1 MRNSKTGNPSYKT
14 MENNK
19 SLILFDGVCNLCNS
33 SVQFIL
39 LRDKKDRF
47 RFASLQ
53 SDYGQSILKQYNL
66 PTEHFDSLALVENGK
81 LYKKSSG
88 ALRIA
93 RRLNSLWPMLYAF
106 IIVPPFIRNFV
117 YDFIAKNRYRWF
129 GKKEECMLPRPEWR
143 QKFLG

>member
-1 MRNSKTGNPSYKT
+1 
-14 MENNK
+14 MENDK
-19 SLILFDGVCNLCNS
+19 SLILFDGVCNLCDS

-53 SDYGQSILKQYNL
+53 SDYGQNILKQHNL
-66 PTEHFDSLALVENGK
+66 PTEKFNSLALIENGK
-81 LYKKSSG
+81 LYQRSTG

-93 RRLNSLWPMLYAF
+93 RWLKGAWPMLFAF

-117 YDFIAKNRYRWF
+117 YDFIARNRYRWF
-129 GKKEECMLPRPEWR
+129 GKKESCMMPRPEWK

>member
-1 MRNSKTGNPSYKT
+1 MV
-14 MENNK
+14 NNK

-66 PTEHFDSLALVENGK
+66 PTDKFNSLALVENGK
-81 LYKKSSG
+81 IYQKSTG

-93 RRLNSLWPMLYAF
+93 RNLKGLWPMLYGF
-106 IIVPPFIRNFV
+106 IIVPPFIRNLI
-117 YDFIAKNRYRWF
+117 YDIIAKNRYRWF
-129 GKKEECMLPRPEWR
+129 GKKEECMLPRPEWK

>member
-1 MRNSKTGNPSYKT
+1 
-14 MENNK
+14 MENDK
-19 SLILFDGVCNLCNS
+19 SLILFDGVCNLCDS

-53 SDYGQSILKQYNL
+53 SDYGQNILRQYNL
-66 PTEHFDSLALVENGK
+66 PTEKFNSLALIENGK
-81 LYKKSSG
+81 LYQRSTG

-93 RRLNSLWPMLYAF
+93 RRLKGAWPMLFAF

-117 YDFIAKNRYRWF
+117 YDLIARNRYRWF
-129 GKKEECMLPRPEWR
+129 GKKESCMMPRPEWK

>member
-1 MRNSKTGNPSYKT
+1 
-14 MENNK
+14 MEDNK
-19 SLILFDGVCNLCNS
+19 SLLLFDGVCNHCNS

-53 SDYGQSILKQYNL
+53 SDYGQNLLREHNL
-66 PTEHFDSLALVENGK
+66 PTETFNSLVLVENGK
-81 LYKKSSG
+81 VYKKSTA

-93 RRLNSLWPMLYAF
+93 RKLKGLWPLLFAF
-106 IIVPPFIRNFV
+106 IIIPPFIRNFV
-117 YDFIAKNRYRWF
+117 YDIIAKNRYRWF
-129 GKKEECMLPRPEWR
+129 GKKEECMLPRPEWK

>member
-1 MRNSKTGNPSYKT
+1 
-14 MENNK
+14 MEDNK
-19 SLILFDGVCNLCNS
+19 SLLLFDGVCNLCNS

-53 SDYGQSILKQYNL
+53 SDYGQNLLREHNL
-66 PTEHFDSLALVENGK
+66 PTETFNSLVLVENDK
-81 LYKKSSG
+81 VYKKSTA

-93 RRLNSLWPMLYAF
+93 RKLKGLWPLLFAF
-106 IIVPPFIRNFV
+106 IIIPPFIRNFV
-117 YDFIAKNRYRWF
+117 YDIIAKNRYRWF
-129 GKKEECMLPRPEWR
+129 GKKEECMLPRPEWK

>member
-1 MRNSKTGNPSYKT
+1 
-14 MENNK
+14 MEDNK
-19 SLILFDGVCNLCNS
+19 SLLLFDGVCNLCNS

-53 SDYGQSILKQYNL
+53 SDYGQSLLREHNL
-66 PTEHFDSLALVENGK
+66 PTESFNSLVLVENGK
-81 LYKKSSG
+81 IYQKSTA

-93 RRLNSLWPMLYAF
+93 RKLKGLWPLLFAF
-106 IIVPPFIRNFV
+106 IIIPPFIRNFV
-117 YDFIAKNRYRWF
+117 YDIIAKNRYRWF
-129 GKKEECMLPRPEWR
+129 GKKEECMLPRPEWK

>member
-1 MRNSKTGNPSYKT
+1 
-14 MENNK
+14 MEDNK
-19 SLILFDGVCNLCNS
+19 SLLLFDGVCNLCNS

-53 SDYGQSILKQYNL
+53 SDYGQNLLREHNL
-66 PTEHFDSLALVENGK
+66 PTQSFNSLVLVENGK
-81 LYKKSSG
+81 IYKKSTA

-93 RRLNSLWPMLYAF
+93 RKLKGLWPLLFAF
-106 IIVPPFIRNFV
+106 IIIPPFIRNFV
-117 YDFIAKNRYRWF
+117 YDIIAKNRYRWF
-129 GKKEECMLPRPEWR
+129 GKKEECMLPRPEWK

>member
-1 MRNSKTGNPSYKT
+1 
-14 MENNK
+14 MEDNK
-19 SLILFDGVCNLCNS
+19 SLLLFDGVCNLCNS

-53 SDYGQSILKQYNL
+53 SDYGQNLLREHNL
-66 PTEHFDSLALVENGK
+66 PTETFNSLVLVENGK
-81 LYKKSSG
+81 VFKKSTA

-93 RRLNSLWPMLYAF
+93 SKLKGLWPLLFAF
-106 IIVPPFIRNFV
+106 IIIPPFIRNFV
-117 YDFIAKNRYRWF
+117 YDIIAKNRYRWF
-129 GKKEECMLPRPEWR
+129 GKKEECMLPRPEWK

>member
-1 MRNSKTGNPSYKT
+1 
-14 MENNK
+14 MEDNK
-19 SLILFDGVCNLCNS
+19 SLLLFDGVCNLCNS

-53 SDYGQSILKQYNL
+53 SDYGQNLLREHNL
-66 PTEHFDSLALVENGK
+66 PTESFNSLVLVENGK
-81 LYKKSSG
+81 IYQKSTA

-93 RRLNSLWPMLYAF
+93 RKLKGLWPLLFAF
-106 IIVPPFIRNFV
+106 IIIPPFIRNFV
-117 YDFIAKNRYRWF
+117 YDIIAKNRYRLF
-129 GKKEECMLPRPEWR
+129 GKKDECMLPRPEWK

>member
-1 MRNSKTGNPSYKT
+1 

-66 PTEHFDSLALVENGK
+66 PTDKFNSLALVENGK
-81 LYKKSSG
+81 IYQRSTG

-93 RRLNSLWPMLYAF
+93 RKLKGLWPMLYGF
-106 IIVPPFIRNFV
+106 IIVPPFIRNLV
-117 YDFIAKNRYRWF
+117 YDIIAKNRYRWF
-129 GKKEECMLPRPEWR
+129 GKKEECMLPRPEWK

>member
-1 MRNSKTGNPSYKT
+1 

-66 PTEHFDSLALVENGK
+66 PTDKFNSLALVENGK
-81 LYKKSSG
+81 IYQKSTG

-93 RRLNSLWPMLYAF
+93 RKLKGLWPMLYGF
-106 IIVPPFIRNFV
+106 IIVPPFIRNLV
-117 YDFIAKNRYRWF
+117 CDIIAKNRYRWF
-129 GKKEECMLPRPEWR
+129 GKKEECMLPRPEWK

>member
-1 MRNSKTGNPSYKT
+1 
-14 MENNK
+14 MEDNK
-19 SLILFDGVCNLCNS
+19 SLLLFDGVCNLCNS

-53 SDYGQSILKQYNL
+53 SDYGQNLLREHNL
-66 PTEHFDSLALVENGK
+66 PTESFNSLVLVENDK
-81 LYKKSSG
+81 IYQKSTA

-93 RRLNSLWPMLYAF
+93 RKLKGLWPLLFAF
-106 IIVPPFIRNFV
+106 IIIPPFIRNFV
-117 YDFIAKNRYRWF
+117 YDIIAKNRYRWF
-129 GKKEECMLPRPEWR
+129 GKKEECMLPRPEWK

>member
-1 MRNSKTGNPSYKT
+1 

-19 SLILFDGVCNLCNS
+19 SLLLFDGVCNLCNS

-53 SDYGQSILKQYNL
+53 SDYGQNLLREHNL
-66 PTEHFDSLALVENGK
+66 PTESFNSLVLVENDK
-81 LYKKSSG
+81 VYKKSTA

-93 RRLNSLWPMLYAF
+93 RKLKGLWPLLFAF
-106 IIVPPFIRNFV
+106 IIIPPFIRNFV
-117 YDFIAKNRYRWF
+117 YDIIAKNRYRWF
-129 GKKEECMLPRPEWR
+129 GKKEECMLPRPEWK

>member
-1 MRNSKTGNPSYKT
+1 
-14 MENNK
+14 MENDK
-19 SLILFDGVCNLCNS
+19 SLILFDGVCNLCDS

-53 SDYGQSILKQYNL
+53 SDYGQNILKQHNL
-66 PTEHFDSLALVENGK
+66 PTEKFNSLALIENGK
-81 LYKKSSG
+81 LYQRSTG

-93 RRLNSLWPMLYAF
+93 RRLKAAWPMLFAF

-117 YDFIAKNRYRWF
+117 YDFIARNRYRWF
-129 GKKEECMLPRPEWR
+129 GKKEFCMMPRPEWK

>member
-1 MRNSKTGNPSYKT
+1 MV
-14 MENNK
+14 NNK

-66 PTEHFDSLALVENGK
+66 PTDKFNSLALVENGK
-81 LYKKSSG
+81 IYQKSTG

-93 RRLNSLWPMLYAF
+93 RNLKGLWPMLYGF
-106 IIVPPFIRNFV
+106 IIVPPFIRNLV
-117 YDFIAKNRYRWF
+117 YDIIAKNRYRWF
-129 GKKEECMLPRPEWR
+129 GKKEECMLPRPEWK

>member
-1 MRNSKTGNPSYKT
+1 
-14 MENNK
+14 MEDNK
-19 SLILFDGVCNLCNS
+19 SLLLFDGVCNLCNS

-53 SDYGQSILKQYNL
+53 SDYGQNLLREHNL
-66 PTEHFDSLALVENGK
+66 PTESFNSLVLVENDK
-81 LYKKSSG
+81 VYKKSTA

-93 RRLNSLWPMLYAF
+93 RKLKGLWPLLFAF
-106 IIVPPFIRNFV
+106 IIIPPFIRNFV
-117 YDFIAKNRYRWF
+117 YDIIAKNRYRWF
-129 GKKEECMLPRPEWR
+129 GKKEECMLPRPEWK

>member
-1 MRNSKTGNPSYKT
+1 
-14 MENNK
+14 MEDNK
-19 SLILFDGVCNLCNS
+19 SLLLFDGVCNLCNS

-53 SDYGQSILKQYNL
+53 SDYGQNLLREHNL
-66 PTEHFDSLALVENGK
+66 PTETFNSLVLVENGK
-81 LYKKSSG
+81 VYKKSTA

-93 RRLNSLWPMLYAF
+93 RKLKGLWPLLFAF
-106 IIVPPFIRNFV
+106 IIIPPFIRNFV
-117 YDFIAKNRYRWF
+117 YDIIAKNRYRWF
-129 GKKEECMLPRPEWR
+129 GKKEECMLPRPEWK

>member
-1 MRNSKTGNPSYKT
+1 
-14 MENNK
+14 MENDK
-19 SLILFDGVCNLCNS
+19 SLILFDGVCNLCDS

-53 SDYGQSILKQYNL
+53 SDYGQNILKQHNL
-66 PTEHFDSLALVENGK
+66 PTEKFNSLALIENGK
-81 LYKKSSG
+81 LYQRSTG

-93 RRLNSLWPMLYAF
+93 RRLKGAWPMLFAF
-106 IIVPPFIRNFV
+106 IIIPPFIRNFV
-117 YDFIAKNRYRWF
+117 YDFIARNRYRWF
-129 GKKEECMLPRPEWR
+129 GKKESCMMPRPEWK

>member
-1 MRNSKTGNPSYKT
+1 
-14 MENNK
+14 MEDNK
-19 SLILFDGVCNLCNS
+19 SLLLFDGVCNLCNS

-53 SDYGQSILKQYNL
+53 SDYGQNLLREHNL
-66 PTEHFDSLALVENGK
+66 PTESFNSLVLVENGK
-81 LYKKSSG
+81 VYQKSTA

-93 RRLNSLWPMLYAF
+93 RKLKGLWPLLFAF
-106 IIVPPFIRNFV
+106 IIIPPFIRNFV
-117 YDFIAKNRYRWF
+117 YDIIAKNRYRWF
-129 GKKEECMLPRPEWR
+129 GKKEECMLPRPEWK

>member
-1 MRNSKTGNPSYKT
+1 
-14 MENNK
+14 MEDNK
-19 SLILFDGVCNLCNS
+19 SLLLFDGVCNLCNS

-53 SDYGQSILKQYNL
+53 SDYGQDLLREHNL
-66 PTEHFDSLALVENGK
+66 PTETFNSLVLVENGK
-81 LYKKSSG
+81 VYKKSTA

-93 RRLNSLWPMLYAF
+93 RKLKGLWPLLFAF
-106 IIVPPFIRNFV
+106 IIIPPFIRNFV
-117 YDFIAKNRYRWF
+117 YDIIAKNRYRWF
-129 GKKEECMLPRPEWR
+129 GKKEECMLPRPEWK

>member
-1 MRNSKTGNPSYKT
+1 

-66 PTEHFDSLALVENGK
+66 PTEQFDSLALVENGK

>member
-1 MRNSKTGNPSYKT
+1 
-14 MENNK
+14 MENDK
-19 SLILFDGVCNLCNS
+19 SLILFDGVCNLCDS

-53 SDYGQSILKQYNL
+53 SDYGQIILKQHNL
-66 PTEHFDSLALVENGK
+66 PTEKFNSLALIENGK
-81 LYKKSSG
+81 LYQRSTG

-93 RRLNSLWPMLYAF
+93 RRLKGAWPMLFAF

-117 YDFIAKNRYRWF
+117 YDFIARNRYRWF
-129 GKKEECMLPRPEWR
+129 GKKESCMMPRPEWK

>member
-1 MRNSKTGNPSYKT
+1 
-14 MENNK
+14 MEDNK
-19 SLILFDGVCNLCNS
+19 SLLLFDGVCNLCNS

-53 SDYGQSILKQYNL
+53 SDYGQNLLREHNL
-66 PTEHFDSLALVENGK
+66 PTESFNSLVLVENGK
-81 LYKKSSG
+81 IYQKSTA

-93 RRLNSLWPMLYAF
+93 RKLKGLWPLLFAF
-106 IIVPPFIRNFV
+106 IIIPPFIRNFV
-117 YDFIAKNRYRWF
+117 YDIIAKNRYRWF
-129 GKKEECMLPRPEWR
+129 GKKEECMLPRPEWK

>member
-1 MRNSKTGNPSYKT
+1 
-14 MENNK
+14 MENDK
-19 SLILFDGVCNLCNS
+19 SLILFDGVCNLCDS

-53 SDYGQSILKQYNL
+53 SDYGQNILKQHNL
-66 PTEHFDSLALVENGK
+66 PTEKFNSLALIENGK
-81 LYKKSSG
+81 LYQRSTG

-93 RRLNSLWPMLYAF
+93 RRLKGAWPMLFAF

-117 YDFIAKNRYRWF
+117 YDFIARNRYRWF
-129 GKKEECMLPRPEWR
+129 GKKEFCMMPRPEWK

>member
-1 MRNSKTGNPSYKT
+1 

-19 SLILFDGVCNLCNS
+19 SLLLFDGVCNLCNS

-53 SDYGQSILKQYNL
+53 SDHGQNILKEHHL
-66 PTEHFDSLALVENGK
+66 PTDKFNSLVLVENGK
-81 LYKKSSG
+81 IYQKSTA

-93 RRLNSLWPMLYAF
+93 RKLKGLWPLLFAF
-106 IIVPPFIRNFV
+106 IIIPPFIRNFV
-117 YDFIAKNRYRWF
+117 YDIIAKNRYRWF
-129 GKKEECMLPRPEWR
+129 GKKDECMLPRPEWK

>member
-1 MRNSKTGNPSYKT
+1 

-19 SLILFDGVCNLCNS
+19 SLILFDGVCNLCHS

-66 PTEHFDSLALVENGK
+66 PTDKFNSLALVENGK
-81 LYKKSSG
+81 IYQKSTG

-93 RRLNSLWPMLYAF
+93 RKLKGLWPMLYGF
-106 IIVPPFIRNFV
+106 IIVPPFIRNLV
-117 YDFIAKNRYRWF
+117 YDIIAKNRYRWF
-129 GKKEECMLPRPEWR
+129 GKKEECMLPRPEWK

>member
-1 MRNSKTGNPSYKT
+1 
-14 MENNK
+14 MEDNK
-19 SLILFDGVCNLCNS
+19 SLLLFDGVCNLCNS

-53 SDYGQSILKQYNL
+53 SDYGQNLLREHNL
-66 PTEHFDSLALVENGK
+66 PTESFNSLVLVENGK
-81 LYKKSSG
+81 VYKKSTA

-93 RRLNSLWPMLYAF
+93 RKLKGLWPILFAF
-106 IIVPPFIRNFV
+106 IIIPPFIRNFV
-117 YDFIAKNRYRWF
+117 YDIIAKNRYRWF
-129 GKKEECMLPRPEWR
+129 GKKEECMLPRPEWK

>member
-1 MRNSKTGNPSYKT
+1 
-14 MENNK
+14 MENDK
-19 SLILFDGVCNLCNS
+19 SLILFDGVCNLCDS

-47 RFASLQ
+47 HFASLQ
-53 SDYGQSILKQYNL
+53 SDYGQNILKQHNL
-66 PTEHFDSLALVENGK
+66 PTEKFNSLALIENGK
-81 LYKKSSG
+81 LYQRSTG

-93 RRLNSLWPMLYAF
+93 RRLKGAWPMLYAF

-117 YDFIAKNRYRWF
+117 YDFIARNRYRWF
-129 GKKEECMLPRPEWR
+129 GKKESCMMPRPEWN

>member
-1 MRNSKTGNPSYKT
+1 

-66 PTEHFDSLALVENGK
+66 PTDKFNSLALVENGK
-81 LYKKSSG
+81 IYQKSTG

-93 RRLNSLWPMLYAF
+93 RKLKGLWPMLYGF
-106 IIVPPFIRNFV
+106 IIVPPFIRNLV
-117 YDFIAKNRYRWF
+117 YDIIAKNRYRWF
-129 GKKEECMLPRPEWR
+129 GKKEECMLPRPEWK

>member
-1 MRNSKTGNPSYKT
+1 

-39 LRDKKDRF
+39 LRDKKDKF

-66 PTEHFDSLALVENGK
+66 PTDKFNSLALVENSK
-81 LYKKSSG
+81 IYQKSTG

-93 RRLNSLWPMLYAF
+93 RKLKGLWPMLYGF
-106 IIVPPFIRNFV
+106 IIVPPFIRNLV
-117 YDFIAKNRYRWF
+117 YDIIAKNRYRWF
-129 GKKEECMLPRPEWR
+129 GKKEECMLPRPEWK